1 MATSSSSPPR
11 SAFST
16 ARSLYGTTKYKT
28 SYDLDHDL
36 QVGPAPGATAAER
49 LAARATL
56 DAFAARNKG
65 RQASL

>member
-11 SAFST
+11 SACST
-16 ARSLYGTTKYKT
+16 THSLYSATKDKT
-28 SYDLDHDL
+28 SYDLGHDL